1 MVNSWLQAV
10 GRKGEKWMDLGGNG
24 LCGFVPHKKYI
35 CAGNTG
41 LGVIVTYTIIDTMV
55 VDQKRPHGGVP
66 ADSQHQ
72 SPRYMGKVIWT
83 SQPSPVTT

>member
-10 GRKGEKWMDLGGNG
+10 GRRGEKWMDLGGNG
-24 LCGFVPHKKYI
+24 LRGFVSHKKYI

-55 VDQKRPHGGVP
+55 VD
-66 ADSQHQ
+66 
-72 SPRYMGKVIWT
+72 
-83 SQPSPVTT
+83 